1 MIENIFV
8 NYAISKEILE
18 LKFYVDYY
26 RARGFSYDDSRFLMV
41 MGLWEAIRSC
51 QLTKEE
57 ASLLVNILE
66 KAEVNPAIKGMKEA
80 FNAAIYLLEK
90 PNERRLREEQ
100 A

>member
-8 NYAISKEILE
+8 NYAISQEILE
-18 LKFYVDYY
+18 LKFCSDYC
-26 RARGFSYDDSRFLMV
+26 RLRGFPYDDSRLLMAE
-41 MGLWEAIRSC
+41 GLWEAIRSC
-51 QLTKEE
+51 QLTKDE
-57 ASLLVNILE
+57 ASYLIDIL
-66 KAEVNPAIKGMKEA
+66 KNMKVAPVFIGMKEA